1 MLWYTSKRRYLS
13 LSFTSVQF
21 LIFFPIVTVLY
32 FTITQKYRWIW
43 LLITSYYFYM
53 SWNPQYAVI
62 MAVSTIITY
71 LSGLLIDKA
80 NEISYERKSLQL
92 KKLWVF
98 LSFFINLLIL
108 FFFKYFIFFT
118 YTIARIFSYVH
129 ISIQLPTYDVLIPL
143 GISFYTFQ
151 ALSYTMDVY
160 RKDVKAEKNL
170 GRYALFVSFFPQL
183 VSGPIEKS
191 KNLLHQFNEYH
202 TFDYARVKN
211 GLLLMLWG
219 FLKKIVISDRLGQLV
234 NTVYNS
240 PNNYKGFE
248 IIIATVFYA
257 FQIYCDFS
265 AYTDIARGSAEV
277 LGFRL
282 SRNFER
288 PYFSRSVKEFWRRWH
303 MSLTG
308 WFKDYL
314 YIPLGGN
321 RCSKIRNYINI
332 MVVFVVSG
340 LWHGAATNYII
351 WGTLHGMYL
360 VLGDMLKPIKSKI
373 IKALK
378 LNKNSFN
385 YKLVQVLATF
395 IMVDFAWIFFRAGT
409 FTIAITL
416 IKNMFYFNPWV
427 FFDGSIFK
435 LGLDSKDFLM
445 ALLCLGIVVIG
456 DLTQRS
462 RSLRRELSNQTMV
475 IRWSVYFT
483 AIVIIFIFGIYGPGY
498 NHQQFIYSQF

>member
-1 MLWYTSKRRYLS
+1 M
-13 LSFTSVQF
+13 SFTSVQF
-21 LIFFPIVTVLY
+21 LIFFPIVTILY

-71 LSGLLIDKA
+71 ISGLLIDKA
-80 NEISYERKSLQL
+80 NEISDEKQSLQL

-98 LSFFINLLIL
+98 FSFFINLLIL
-108 FFFKYFIFFT
+108 FFFKYFNFFT
-118 YTIARIFSYVH
+118 YTIAKMFSYVH
-129 ISIQLPTYDVLIPL
+129 IAIQLPTYEVLLPV

-160 RKDVKAEKNL
+160 RKDVRVERNL
-170 GRYALFVSFFPQL
+170 ARYALFVSFFPQL
-183 VSGPIEKS
+183 VAGPIEKS
-191 KNLLHQFNEYH
+191 KNVLHQFNEYH
-202 TFDYARVKN
+202 SFDYDRVKT

-219 FLKKIVISDRLGQLV
+219 LFQKMIVADRLGELV
-234 NTVYNS
+234 NTVYNNPS
-240 PNNYKGFE
+240 KFKGFE
-248 IIIATVFYA
+248 IIIATVFFA

-265 AYTDIARGSAEV
+265 SYSDIARGAAEV

-288 PYFSRSVKEFWRRWH
+288 PYFSKSIKEFWRRWH
-303 MSLTG
+303 MTLTG

-321 RCSKIRNYINI
+321 RCSKLRNYFNI
-332 MVVFVVSG
+332 MVVFIVSG
-340 LWHGAATNYII
+340 LWHGAALNFII
-351 WGTLHGMYL
+351 WGTLHGLYL
-360 VLGDMLKPIKSKI
+360 VIGDILKPVKNEIVKVF
-373 IKALK
+373 K
-378 LNKNSFN
+378 LNKNGFG
-385 YKLVQVLATF
+385 YKLVQVLVTF

-409 FTIAITL
+409 FITALTL

-435 LGLDSKDFLM
+435 LGLDPMDFLI
-445 ALLCLGIVVIG
+445 ALSSLGIVIVENMM
-456 DLTQRS
+456 QRT
-462 RSLRRELSNQTMV
+462 RILRRELSRRPTV

-483 AIVIIFIFGIYGPGY
+483 TIVIILIFGIYGPGY
-498 NHQQFIYSQF
+498 NPQQFIYSRF